1 MEPEEVR
8 LIPAFKEMAY
18 ESQFYSSQSEF
29 AHEERVSLAS
39 ITQNER
45 ISLADPA
52 PPSREEQP
60 GVAPLETIGST
71 PVFPDVLLRLNAE
84 HNLSELPSPLNL
96 WLTRPE
102 TLQRWQRA
110 MEQVTRCRMP
120 VRLEFVHT
128 GQNRNQIFQTIFTFD
143 PTEEQPSQILTVTRD
158 ITSLIVPRPL
168 ETEVPGR
175 KTDVNE
181 KSETVASLLL
191 IDLSHELRSPLNGIL
206 ASGESLLRS
215 ELTSVQQRRVALIQ
229 QSARS
234 LLMIAENVLDI
245 AQMDEGKIQLAESPL
260 SLSALAEEVIEVLR
274 SAATE
279 KGLRLR
285 LALEAGLPTDTHGD
299 AGRIRQILINLTD
312 NAIKYTEV
320 GEVVLR
326 VELTRLSDVRATI
339 TFSVED
345 TGIGI
350 APSRLAS
357 MFERFE
363 RNSDL
368 RGLRG
373 VGLGLAI
380 SRELAQRMR
389 GNLMVSSVP
398 GHGSDFRLVLPLK
411 RIPPPLLPSSSV
423 PPSVKDG
430 ESPVAV
436 RLTITESVDNTDDVL
451 PLAVVLDDDPVSR
464 EVLGELLAR
473 VGYRPLVAADL
484 EELGTKLGEAIP
496 EVFFVDYRL
505 ETETAPEIMRR
516 LRESNALLEKV
527 PVVIV
532 SAHRESEIE
541 ALTTSEEFFAVLEK
555 PVSGARLRK
564 IQEALNISPTSA
576 DTLSVLDSEALLEK
590 VAGNRSVLARLARIF
605 LQEYPPVFGAIEKAV
620 STGDLSTL
628 VRKAHQLRGM
638 TMAVNAEASTY
649 KIKILEDNAQT
660 QAPEILS
667 LRVAEV
673 RTELER
679 LEMRLRALAP

>member
-1 MEPEEVR
+1 MEAIEST
-8 LIPAFKEMAY
+8 LI
-18 ESQFYSSQSEF
+18 S
-29 AHEERVSLAS
+29 
-39 ITQNER
+39 
-45 ISLADPA
+45 
-52 PPSREEQP
+52 
-60 GVAPLETIGST
+60 
-71 PVFPDVLLRLNAE
+71 PDVLLRLNAE
-84 HNLSELPSPLNL
+84 QGLRELPSPLDL
-96 WLTRPE
+96 WLSRPE

-110 MEQVTRCRMP
+110 MDQVMRHRMP

-128 GQNRNQIFQTIFTFD
+128 GQSRNLILQTIFTFD

-168 ETEVPGR
+168 ETEANER
-175 KTDVNE
+175 KELEAATSPSAENV
-181 KSETVASLLL
+181 TSLLL

-234 LLMIAENVLDI
+234 LLMIAENVLDL
-245 AQMDEGKIQLAESPL
+245 AQMDEGKMQLAESPL
-260 SLSALAEEVIEVLR
+260 TLPALAEEVIEVLR

-279 KGLRLR
+279 KGLKLR
-285 LALEAGLPTDTHGD
+285 LALGAGLPSDTYGD

-363 RNSDL
+363 RNADL
-368 RGLRG
+368 RSRRG

-389 GNLMVSSVP
+389 GNLTVSSVP

-411 RIPPPLLPSSSV
+411 RIPPPLLSSSPFSSA
-423 PPSVKDG
+423 PPSVRNE
-430 ESPVAV
+430 ESPVAI
-436 RLTITESVDNTDDVL
+436 RLTVTETVDKTENVL
-451 PLAVVLDDDPVSR
+451 PLAVVLDDDLVSR
-464 EVLGELLAR
+464 ESLAEMLER
-473 VGYRPLVAADL
+473 VGYRTLVAANL
-484 EELGTKLGEAIP
+484 EEVSTKLGEVIP
-496 EVFFVDYRL
+496 DVFFVDYRL

-516 LRESNALLEKV
+516 LQEGNAPVAKV

-532 SAHRESEIE
+532 SAYREGEIE
-541 ALTTSEEFFAVLEK
+541 ALTSTGEFFAVLEK
-555 PVSGARLRK
+555 PVSEARLRK
-564 IQEALNISPTSA
+564 LQETLNISPTSA
-576 DTLSVLDSEALLEK
+576 DTLSVLDSRALLEK

-628 VRKAHQLRGM
+628 VQKAHQLRGM
-638 TMAVNAEASTY
+638 TMAVNAEASTH
-649 KIKILEDNAQT
+649 KIKILEDNAQR
-660 QAPEILS
+660 QVSELLS

-673 RTELER
+673 RAELER
-679 LEMRLRALAP
+679 LEVRLRALAPEAESRN